1 MREWYQ
7 LMLCIAFSL
16 SFSGLYLLLK
26 AFLRAY
32 REKDTEDWFSTEEQ
46 MEQENAIE
54 KKTDR
59 KIAFM
64 IFVAIFLLSGV
75 LVYVIEKTINKG
87 GM

>member
-32 REKDTEDWFSTEEQ
+32 RKKDTEDWFSTE
-46 MEQENAIE
+46 EQENAIE

-64 IFVAIFLLSGV
+64 IFVAISLLSGV

>member
-32 REKDTEDWFSTEEQ
+32 RKKDAEDWFSTEEQ

-54 KKTDR
+54 KKTDG

-75 LVYVIEKTINKG
+75 LVYVIEKTINEG